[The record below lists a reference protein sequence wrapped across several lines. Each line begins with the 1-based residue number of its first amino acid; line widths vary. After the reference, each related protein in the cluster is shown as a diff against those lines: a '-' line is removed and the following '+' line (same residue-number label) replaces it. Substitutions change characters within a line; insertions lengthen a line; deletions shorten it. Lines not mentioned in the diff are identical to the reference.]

1 MEWSDPLLYS
11 AWVGKE
17 VRGPMT
23 EHHTR
28 QTPGPTRRTGCQES
42 GDAEMVPAGSGPL
55 ETDAAPADQAQIGR
69 PGADKVEELAGQV
82 LSVLAARGPAGDGA
96 SGETKEDQ
104 TVVRLISAV
113 QQHDEAERDR
123 VVARLIRDGIRIE
136 DLIDHYI
143 PEAAR
148 HLGLAWCSD
157 GMSFADVTIG
167 SARLQ
172 GLLRDLIRRTTP
184 SHVTDPMAP
193 QVLMVVREDDH
204 HTLGAM
210 VATQKLRRIGVGVH
224 VSVGQPDRE
233 ILTLIAGRDFD
244 LVMVSSSGSERLE
257 TLGEF
262 VENVRNRAR
271 RGIPV
276 VVGGTALVGNADVVA
291 MTGADLA
298 TADPEEALKRCGLR
312 IPRQGAR
319 LLAHLD

>member
-1 MEWSDPLLYS
+1 
-11 AWVGKE
+11 
-17 VRGPMT
+17 MT

-28 QTPGPTRRTGCQES
+28 RTSGPTRRAGRQDM
-42 GDAEMVPAGSGPL
+42 GDAGAVPSQPEPSEAGAFSPPQPQ
-55 ETDAAPADQAQIGR
+55 TGR
-69 PGADKVEELAGQV
+69 PGAEKVEELAGQV

-96 SGETKEDQ
+96 SGEPTEDQ

-123 VVARLIRDGIRIE
+123 VVARLIKDGIRIE
-136 DLIDHYI
+136 ELIDHYI

-148 HLGLAWCSD
+148 RMGLAWCSD
-157 GMSFADVTIG
+157 GMSFAEVTIG

-172 GLLRDLIRRTTP
+172 GLLRDLIRRSTP
-184 SHVTDPMAP
+184 SHVNDPMAP

-257 TLGEF
+257 TLGKF
-262 VENVRNRAR
+262 VENVRNRAG

-276 VVGGTALVGNADVVA
+276 VVGGTALVGDADVVA
-291 MTGADLA
+291 MTGADFA
-298 TADPEEALKRCGLR
+298 TADPEEALKRCGLK